1 MLFILIQVLRQQV
14 KENRRRGTAS
24 TTSLQNFNTL
34 PTSSNQTVKK
44 KSWSRLISHN
54 LLRRE
59 LKLASDEATTK
70 IRKLEKEDVSPSYAD
85 KSMNQI
91 DIGTITL
98 LL

>member
-34 PTSSNQTVKK
+34 PTSNQTVKK

-70 IRKLEKEDVSPSYAD
+70 LRKLEKEDVSPSYAD